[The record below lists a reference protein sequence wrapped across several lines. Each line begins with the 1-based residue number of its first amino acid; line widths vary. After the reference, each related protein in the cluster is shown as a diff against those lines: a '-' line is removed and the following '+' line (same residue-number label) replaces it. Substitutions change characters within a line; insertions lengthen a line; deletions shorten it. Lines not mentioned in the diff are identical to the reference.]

1 MTRILIA
8 AGLLA
13 GLTLAGLTLTTL
25 EPGSVTAAPASAV
38 LVGAGDIASCD
49 LDGDS
54 KTAVLIEKIA
64 GTVFTAGDNAYEDGS
79 SANFKNCYAPTW
91 GRFLDRTR
99 PTPGNHDYN
108 TANAAP
114 YYAYFGTRAGAAGLG
129 YYAFTLGAWRVI
141 TLNSNVDMG
150 AGSAQL
156 NWLEAELGAHP
167 AKCSLSIWHHPRFS
181 SGYHGSDP
189 RSSAVWDALYSAGVD
204 IVVNGHDHD
213 FERFAPQ
220 TPSGK
225 KDAARGI
232 RQFVVGTGGAGLRP
246 FYGTLTNSQVKNAQT
261 WGVIKLTLNADSY
274 AWNFVPVAGKT
285 FTDAGSSQC
294 H

>member
-1 MTRILIA
+1 MTRILVA

-13 GLTLAGLTLTTL
+13 GLILTSL
-25 EPGSVTAAPASAV
+25 EISSVTAASTSAV
-38 LVGAGDIASCD
+38 LVGAGDIASCGF
-49 LDGDS
+49 DGDS
-54 KTAVLIEKIA
+54 KTALLLENIA

-79 SANFKNCYAPTW
+79 SANFKNCYASTW
-91 GRFLDRTR
+91 GRVLNRTR

-114 YYAYFGTRAGAAGLG
+114 YYAYFGARAGEAGVG
-129 YYAFTLGAWRVI
+129 YYAFTLGAWRI
-141 TLNSNVDMG
+141 IMLNSNADMG
-150 AGSAQL
+150 KGSPQL
-156 NWLEAELGAHP
+156 RWLATELSANP
-167 AKCSLSIWHHPRFS
+167 VKCSLSVWHHPRFS
-181 SGYHGSDP
+181 SGLHGSDP
-189 RSSAVWDALYSAGVD
+189 RSSAVWDALYEAGVE
-204 IVVNGHDHD
+204 VVVGAHDHD

-246 FYGTLTNSQVKNAQT
+246 FFGAKANSEVRNAQT
-261 WGVIKLTLNADSY
+261 WGVIKLTLSAASY
-274 AWNFVPVAGKT
+274 SWRFVPVAGKT
-285 FTDAGSSQC
+285 FTDAGSGQC